1 MKDKNLLQCCQS
13 ILNFLEEEYNGQI
26 PTPMQKVMDEVLV
39 SNGWGD
45 GKFGFGGNMIGF
57 TEFLNNIFQL
67 GYTIEDENKNMKP
80 FFNNHSRQFYKGI
93 IRDLKIKLLL

>member
-26 PTPMQKVMDEVLV
+26 PTPMQKVMNEVLV
-39 SNGWGD
+39 SNGWGNEFKNGD
-45 GKFGFGGNMIGF
+45 IKGF
-57 TEFLNNIFQL
+57 TKYINDIFQL

-80 FFNNHSRQFYKGI
+80 FFDNHSTQFYKGI
-93 IRDLKIKLLL
+93 IRDLKIKSLL